1 MGCGSSSNGGGL
13 HHVDDSVH
21 VMLRHD
27 RKVQQKKGG
36 PALAYKERA
45 AHPLLKPKSAPDTNE
60 GGGNTHDPPPPAA
73 TAPRPAG
80 NGPIAVEE

>member
-1 MGCGSSSNGGGL
+1 MGCGSSTNGVHNGGL
-13 HHVDDSVH
+13 QHVDDSVH

-27 RKVQQKKGG
+27 SKVQQKKGG

-45 AHPLLKPKSAPDTNE
+45 AHPMLKPKSAPNTNE
-60 GGGNTHDPPPPAA
+60 GGAN
-73 TAPRPAG
+73 G